1 MSPRFFGTDGIRAA
15 FGAYPLDEPTVR
27 RLGRALARALA
38 AGGRHPGGGRAH
50 VALGGDTRESTPVL
64 CRWLAAGLAAAGGDA
79 RVTYLGTV
87 PTPAVAWA
95 VRTLGAD
102 CGAVVSASHNP
113 YPDNGVKLFG
123 GDGFKWP
130 PRAEAE
136 LEAVLETETLETETD
151 ATPAV
156 EPELR
161 VDAGLVRDY
170 LGALA
175 AVLGTQA
182 RPLAG
187 LAVAA
192 DAGNGAV
199 SPYVEVLLASLGAR
213 VTVIHA
219 APDGRNVNAG
229 CGSTHP
235 REIAALTRSSGSDLG
250 FSFDGDADRV
260 ILADER
266 GEIHDGDAILYLWA
280 RDLAGRDALPG
291 RRIVATSMSNLGL
304 EAALARHGIE
314 VVRCDVGDR
323 AVVETMRRLGVVL
336 GGEQSGHVVHLGLGT
351 TGDGLLT
358 ALVMAQL
365 RLRAGRP
372 LSQLAAGL
380 ERFPQLIRNVR
391 VREKVPFERLPRIL
405 ESRDRVARGLGRS
418 GRLVLRYSGTEP
430 LARIMIEG
438 RERARIE
445 TLAEELAAVIREEIG
460 A

>member
-1 MSPRFFGTDGIRAA
+1 MSPPRLFGTDGIRGA
-15 FGAYPLDEPTVR
+15 FGVYPLDEPTVR
-27 RLGRALARALA
+27 RLGSALARRLG
-38 AGGRHPGGGRAH
+38 AGDRHAGRRRPH
-50 VALGGDTRESTPVL
+50 VVLGGDTRESTPAL
-64 CRWLAAGLAAAGGDA
+64 CRWLAAGLASAADGA
-79 RVTYLGTV
+79 RVTYLGVV
-87 PTPAVAWA
+87 PTPAVARA

-102 CGAVVSASHNP
+102 CGVVVSASHNP
-113 YPDNGVKLFG
+113 FPDNGIKLFD
-123 GDGFKWP
+123 GDGFKWT
-130 PRAEAE
+130 PRAEAD
-136 LEAVLETETLETETD
+136 LEAVLEAEPDGE
-151 ATPAV
+151 AAV
-156 EPELR
+156 PDLT
-161 VDAGLVRDY
+161 VDDGLVRDY

-175 AVLGTQA
+175 AVLGTEE

-187 LAVAA
+187 LAAA
-192 DAGNGAV
+192 VDAGNGAA
-199 SPYVEVLLASLGAR
+199 SPYVEGLLASLGAR
-213 VTVIHA
+213 AAVIHA

-235 REIAALTRSSGSDLG
+235 REIAALTRDTGSDLG

-280 RDLAGRDALPG
+280 RDLAARDALPG

-304 EAALARHGIE
+304 ETALARHGVE

-336 GGEQSGHVVHLGLGT
+336 GGEQSGHVVNLELGT

-358 ALVMAQL
+358 ALVMA
-365 RLRAGRP
+365 RLRARAERP
-372 LSQLAAGL
+372 LSRLVGDL

-391 VREKVPFERLPRIL
+391 VREKVPFERLPPVL
-405 ESRDRVARGLGRS
+405 ASRDRVVRSLGRT

-438 RERARIE
+438 RERSRIE
-445 TLAEELAAVIREEIG
+445 TLAEELAAVIRQEIG